1 MNVSCNQIYLAL
13 MCRLNQ
19 IIFRA
24 ENVLDPAV
32 LEQMLAVSM
41 RVRAIRTPSNLTWD
55 DVCFRLG
62 SFIYQ
67 RLEEFK

>member
-1 MNVSCNQIYLAL
+1 MNLSDLAV
-13 MCRLNQ
+13 CRLNQ

-32 LEQMLAVSM
+32 IEQMLAVSM

-55 DVCFRLG
+55 DFCFR
-62 SFIYQ
+62 
-67 RLEEFK
+67 